1 MRILFAGALLC
12 SLSLAGCDALDTKED
27 LNLTDEM
34 MATRRYQMFDWGYRV
49 YEHIPYGFTAI
60 DGNLFAAV
68 SDEAQ
73 YVTTFSSTQRFNEGS
88 WSAYY
93 NPDDCYTSYYNGI
106 YAAHDYLDKSVD
118 YRYILGMHRD
128 TLTSN
133 GLDSYRRDIVDVQR
147 LRAEAHV
154 LKAYYYFE
162 LAKRY
167 GGVPLIDRVYADQK
181 EANLPRGTFDEVVGL
196 ILREIEGVRNE
207 LVVDWRAENLD
218 EKSGRIT
225 RGAALALK
233 SRVLLYAA
241 SPQFNPSGEKSKWA
255 AAAAAAFEVINM
267 GIYSLHPD
275 YGGLFVAET
284 STTSPETIWAV
295 RMGATNEFERKNYPI
310 GTQGGGTGICPSQNL
325 VEAYESTGE
334 DTGDA
339 YAGLDP
345 RFYATVLRNGDTWN
359 GRTLEIYAGGA
370 DDPARQNASPTGYY
384 LRKFLN
390 ENLNL
395 TNDDKRLRSWIVF
408 RYAEI
413 LLNFAEAMNEAYGP
427 DDAHGYGMSARDA
440 VDAVRARSGVG
451 MPPVDVAPGDA
462 AALRPELPAELPQ
475 RAVEPHGV
483 EERGVERDLAQPQ
496 PLALCG
502 VGDAVTGQELVAP
515 HAEILCRIL
524 LLGERIARLA
534 QCGHIGQRIG
544 APRVG
549 QRAVEVEQDESDLHD
564 GLLFPGQFVTAGDQR
579 GDFPEGYAAVQPYG
593 EPRAFVHMVTG
604 EIMFEVQRPRHGLRI
619 GPDVENLCPLLVRE
633 AEFAGLHRQYHG
645 IPFGVVLPP
654 ENGVVREFLPEELRF
669 AAP

>member
-207 LVVDWRAENLD
+207 LVVDWRAENLE

-233 SRVLLYAA
+233 CSMPPARSSIPRAK
-241 SPQFNPSGEKSKWA
+241 SPSG
-255 AAAAAAFEVINM
+255 
-267 GIYSLHPD
+267 LP
-275 YGGLFVAET
+275 L
-284 STTSPETIWAV
+284 P
-295 RMGATNEFERKNYPI
+295 
-310 GTQGGGTGICPSQNL
+310 
-325 VEAYESTGE
+325 
-334 DTGDA
+334 
-339 YAGLDP
+339 
-345 RFYATVLRNGDTWN
+345 
-359 GRTLEIYAGGA
+359 
-370 DDPARQNASPTGYY
+370 
-384 LRKFLN
+384 
-390 ENLNL
+390 
-395 TNDDKRLRSWIVF
+395 
-408 RYAEI
+408 
-413 LLNFAEAMNEAYGP
+413 
-427 DDAHGYGMSARDA
+427 
-440 VDAVRARSGVG
+440 
-451 MPPVDVAPGDA
+451 
-462 AALRPELPAELPQ
+462 LRP
-475 RAVEPHGV
+475 
-483 EERGVERDLAQPQ
+483 
-496 PLALCG
+496 
-502 VGDAVTGQELVAP
+502 
-515 HAEILCRIL
+515 
-524 LLGERIARLA
+524 
-534 QCGHIGQRIG
+534 
-544 APRVG
+544 
-549 QRAVEVEQDESDLHD
+549 SK
-564 GLLFPGQFVTAGDQR
+564 
-579 GDFPEGYAAVQPYG
+579 
-593 EPRAFVHMVTG
+593 
-604 EIMFEVQRPRHGLRI
+604 
-619 GPDVENLCPLLVRE
+619 
-633 AEFAGLHRQYHG
+633 
-645 IPFGVVLPP
+645 
-654 ENGVVREFLPEELRF
+654 
-669 AAP
+669 

>member
-1 MRILFAGALLC
+1 MIRKNMRILFAGALLC

-207 LVVDWRAENLD
+207 LVVDWRAENLE

-284 STTSPETIWAV
+284 
-295 RMGATNEFERKNYPI
+295 
-310 GTQGGGTGICPSQNL
+310 
-325 VEAYESTGE
+325 
-334 DTGDA
+334 
-339 YAGLDP
+339 P
-345 RFYATVLRNGDTWN
+345 RDHL
-359 GRTLEIYAGGA
+359 GGA
-370 DDPARQNASPTGYY
+370 
-384 LRKFLN
+384 
-390 ENLNL
+390 
-395 TNDDKRLRSWIVF
+395 
-408 RYAEI
+408 
-413 LLNFAEAMNEAYGP
+413 YG
-427 DDAHGYGMSARDA
+427 
-440 VDAVRARSGVG
+440 
-451 MPPVDVAPGDA
+451 
-462 AALRPELPAELPQ
+462 
-475 RAVEPHGV
+475 
-483 EERGVERDLAQPQ
+483 
-496 PLALCG
+496 
-502 VGDAVTGQELVAP
+502 
-515 HAEILCRIL
+515 
-524 LLGERIARLA
+524 
-534 QCGHIGQRIG
+534 
-544 APRVG
+544 
-549 QRAVEVEQDESDLHD
+549 
-564 GLLFPGQFVTAGDQR
+564 GDQR
-579 GDFPEGYAAVQPYG
+579 VRTQELPHRHAGRRYGYLPFA
-593 EPRAFVHMVTG
+593 EPRG
-604 EIMFEVQRPRHGLRI
+604 SL
-619 GPDVENLCPLLVRE
+619 
-633 AEFAGLHRQYHG
+633 
-645 IPFGVVLPP
+645 
-654 ENGVVREFLPEELRF
+654 
-669 AAP
+669 

>member
-1 MRILFAGALLC
+1 MIRKNMRILFAGALLC

-207 LVVDWRAENLD
+207 LVVDWRAENLE

-225 RGAALALK
+225 RGAALALQ
-233 SRVLLYAA
+233 SRGLLYAA

-427 DDAHGYGMSARDA
+427 DDAHGYRMSARDA

-451 MPPVDVAPGDA
+451 MPPVDVDPGDA
-462 AALRPELPAELPQ
+462 AAMRTAIKHERRIELAFEDHRYWDLRRWDDAGTVLNRPL
-475 RAVEPHGV
+475 
-483 EERGVERDLAQPQ
+483 RGVKVTRSGDGFAYTPFEVAKRIFDAPKMNLYPIPQ
-496 PLALCG
+496 
-502 VGDAVTGQELVAP
+502 
-515 HAEILCRIL
+515 AEIVKSGGVLD
-524 LLGERIARLA
+524 
-534 QCGHIGQRIG
+534 QN
-544 APRVG
+544 
-549 QRAVEVEQDESDLHD
+549 
-564 GLLFPGQFVTAGDQR
+564 PGW
-579 GDFPEGYAAVQPYG
+579 
-593 EPRAFVHMVTG
+593 
-604 EIMFEVQRPRHGLRI
+604 
-619 GPDVENLCPLLVRE
+619 
-633 AEFAGLHRQYHG
+633 
-645 IPFGVVLPP
+645 
-654 ENGVVREFLPEELRF
+654 
-669 AAP
+669 

>member
-1 MRILFAGALLC
+1 MKLLFAGALLC
-12 SLSLAGCDALDTKED
+12 SLFLAGCDALDTKED

-88 WSAYY
+88 WGIHY

-106 YAAHDYLDKSVD
+106 YAAHDYLDKSAD
-118 YRYILGMHRD
+118 YKYILGMHRD

-133 GLDSYRRDIVDVQR
+133 GLDSYRRDLVDVER

-167 GGVPLIDRVYADQK
+167 GGVPLVDRVYDDQK
-181 EANLPRGTFDEVVGL
+181 QANLPRGTFDEVVDL

-233 SRVLLYAA
+233 SRTLLYAA
-241 SPQFNPSGEKSKWA
+241 SPQFNPSGDKSRWA

-267 GIYSLHPD
+267 GIYSLHSD

-325 VEAYESTGE
+325 VEAYESAGE
-334 DTGDA
+334 DADDA

-370 DDPARQNASPTGYY
+370 DDPARKNASPTGYY

-427 DDAHGYGMSARDA
+427 DDAHGYGMTARDA
-440 VDAVRARSGVG
+440 VDAVRSRTGVA
-451 MPPVDVAPGDA
+451 MPSVDVAPGDA
-462 AALRPELPAELPQ
+462 AAMRTAIKHERRIELAFEDHRYWDLRRWNDAGTELNRPL
-475 RAVEPHGV
+475 
-483 EERGVERDLAQPQ
+483 RGVKVTRSGDGFAYTPFEVAKRTFEAPKMNLYPIPQ
-496 PLALCG
+496 
-502 VGDAVTGQELVAP
+502 
-515 HAEILCRIL
+515 AEIVKSGGVL
-524 LLGERIARLA
+524 
-534 QCGHIGQRIG
+534 
-544 APRVG
+544 
-549 QRAVEVEQDESDLHD
+549 EQN
-564 GLLFPGQFVTAGDQR
+564 PGW
-579 GDFPEGYAAVQPYG
+579 
-593 EPRAFVHMVTG
+593 
-604 EIMFEVQRPRHGLRI
+604 
-619 GPDVENLCPLLVRE
+619 
-633 AEFAGLHRQYHG
+633 
-645 IPFGVVLPP
+645 
-654 ENGVVREFLPEELRF
+654 
-669 AAP
+669 

>member
-207 LVVDWRAENLD
+207 LVVDWRAENLE

-255 AAAAAAFEVINM
+255 AAAAAAFAGES
-267 GIYSLHPD
+267 G
-275 YGGLFVAET
+275 
-284 STTSPETIWAV
+284 
-295 RMGATNEFERKNYPI
+295 RMIALKRVSNYPYQCI
-310 GTQGGGTGICPSQNL
+310 T
-325 VEAYESTGE
+325 ES
-334 DTGDA
+334 
-339 YAGLDP
+339 
-345 RFYATVLRNGDTWN
+345 
-359 GRTLEIYAGGA
+359 
-370 DDPARQNASPTGYY
+370 
-384 LRKFLN
+384 
-390 ENLNL
+390 
-395 TNDDKRLRSWIVF
+395 
-408 RYAEI
+408 
-413 LLNFAEAMNEAYGP
+413 
-427 DDAHGYGMSARDA
+427 
-440 VDAVRARSGVG
+440 
-451 MPPVDVAPGDA
+451 VDVQQVANLEKKVPLEWITPDGMQVTEA
-462 AALRPELPAELPQ
+462 FEEYARPLILDE
-475 RAVEPHGV
+475 
-483 EERGVERDLAQPQ
+483 
-496 PLALCG
+496 
-502 VGDAVTGQELVAP
+502 VTPVYVNG
-515 HAEILCRIL
+515 
-524 LLGERIARLA
+524 
-534 QCGHIGQRIG
+534 
-544 APRVG
+544 
-549 QRAVEVEQDESDLHD
+549 
-564 GLLFPGQFVTAGDQR
+564 T
-579 GDFPEGYAAVQPYG
+579 
-593 EPRAFVHMVTG
+593 
-604 EIMFEVQRPRHGLRI
+604 PRHIRL
-619 GPDVENLCPLLVRE
+619 
-633 AEFAGLHRQYHG
+633 
-645 IPFGVVLPP
+645 
-654 ENGVVREFLPEELRF
+654 
-669 AAP
+669 

>member
-207 LVVDWRAENLD
+207 LVVDWRAENLE

-345 RFYATVLRNGDTWN
+345 RFYATILYNGASWM
-359 GRTLEIYAGGA
+359 GRTIESYVGGA
-370 DDPARQNASPTGYY
+370 DGFKEYENSKSANTTVTGYY
-384 LRKFLN
+384 LRKYLK
-390 ENLNL
+390 
-395 TNDDKRLRSWIVF
+395 DGDKSWITAYSAQTCILI
-408 RYAEI
+408 RYAEV
-413 LLNFAEAMNEAYGP
+413 LLNKAEALAELSWDQNSVEALQALNDVRGRVGLPSRQTASKEEFMEFVRHERMVELAGEGFRYWDLRRWRLAEEVINGKNV
-427 DDAHGYGMSARDA
+427 HGVKITKTDSGFNYEH
-440 VDAVRARSGVG
+440 VDADNGNKRIFYDRYYHFAIPESERSKN
-451 MPPVDVAPGDA
+451 
-462 AALRPELPAELPQ
+462 
-475 RAVEPHGV
+475 
-483 EERGVERDLAQPQ
+483 
-496 PLALCG
+496 PLCDNNQG
-502 VGDAVTGQELVAP
+502 WV
-515 HAEILCRIL
+515 
-524 LLGERIARLA
+524 
-534 QCGHIGQRIG
+534 
-544 APRVG
+544 
-549 QRAVEVEQDESDLHD
+549 
-564 GLLFPGQFVTAGDQR
+564 
-579 GDFPEGYAAVQPYG
+579 
-593 EPRAFVHMVTG
+593 
-604 EIMFEVQRPRHGLRI
+604 
-619 GPDVENLCPLLVRE
+619 
-633 AEFAGLHRQYHG
+633 
-645 IPFGVVLPP
+645 
-654 ENGVVREFLPEELRF
+654 
-669 AAP
+669 